1 MKKSRW
7 LTAAAKGTDIHW
19 AKSQA
24 EIARQLTELGM
35 SAIRFTNQRDRFAL
49 EFVVT
54 LPDREQPRAVRISVP
69 LRTRSEDVNQ
79 REREANRLHRVLF
92 HHLQSKFVAIAAGLS
107 DFEAEFM
114 PHLVITDHHGHA
126 RTLGEAWLLAYR
138 KALESGANPDVQLW
152 GDGRQ
157 QPFGGTPRRQ
167 HGAQGGVDDPQM

>member
-7 LTAAAKGTDIHW
+7 LTAASKGTDIHW

-24 EIARQLTELGM
+24 EIAKQLTELGM

-54 LPDREQPRAVRISVP
+54 LPEREQPCAVRIVVP
-69 LRTRSEDVNQ
+69 LRTHHENASQ
-79 REREANRLHRVLF
+79 RDREANRLHRVLF

-114 PHLVITDHHGHA
+114 PHLVITDHQGHA
-126 RTLGEAWLLAYR
+126 RTLGEAWLPDYR
-138 KALESGANPDVQLW
+138 KALESGANPDWNLL
-152 GDGRQ
+152 GEARQ
-157 QPFGGTPRRQ
+157 
-167 HGAQGGVDDPQM
+167 

>member
-7 LTAAAKGTDIHW
+7 LTAASKGTDIPW
-19 AKSQA
+19 ATSQA

-54 LPDREQPRAVRISVP
+54 LPDREHPRGVRISVP
-69 LRTRSEDVNQ
+69 LRTHREDANQ
-79 REREANRLHRVLF
+79 REREVNRLHRMLF
-92 HHLQSKFVAIAAGLS
+92 HHLQSKFVVIAAGLS

-126 RTLGEAWLLAYR
+126 RPLGEAWLPAYR
-138 KALESGANPDVQLW
+138 KARESGAHPDVQLW
-152 GDGRQ
+152 G
-157 QPFGGTPRRQ
+157 GGSQ
-167 HGAQGGVDDPQM
+167 